1 MSLEQNCVD
10 PVKCDSPE
18 LCMKRLSKKV
28 SEVEIILGN
37 QEGRTNQMKN
47 ERDAQRVEN
56 ERLKK
61 EITKLN
67 NELLRERTNSAQK
80 ERQIRDLQNDTTMD
94 GKVKKADNWGNLSQQ
109 GAE

>member
-1 MSLEQNCVD
+1 MSLEQTCVD

-28 SEVEIILGN
+28 SEVEIILAN
-37 QEGRTNQMKN
+37 QEGRKNQMRK

-94 GKVKKADNWGNLSQQ
+94 GKVKKAGNWGHLS
-109 GAE
+109 

>member
-10 PVKCDSPE
+10 PVKCDSPG
-18 LCMKRLSKKV
+18 LCMKRLSKNV
-28 SEVEIILGN
+28 SEVEIILAN
-37 QEGRTNQMKN
+37 QEGRTNQMRK

-94 GKVKKADNWGNLSQQ
+94 GKVKNAGNWGHPS
-109 GAE
+109 